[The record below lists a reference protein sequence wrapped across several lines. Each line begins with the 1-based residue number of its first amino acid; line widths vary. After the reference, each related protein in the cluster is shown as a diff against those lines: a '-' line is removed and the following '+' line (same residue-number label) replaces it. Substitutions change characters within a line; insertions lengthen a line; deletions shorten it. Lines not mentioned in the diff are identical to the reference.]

1 MVLNFSDGEYKSVD
15 SKVMSMCRLLFKW
28 ARTNLTS
35 LSSFNENVTCS
46 CHGMAETV
54 VHLALKQ

>member
-1 MVLNFSDGEYKSVD
+1 MNPRHIGD
-15 SKVMSMCRLLFKW
+15 RLVRVV